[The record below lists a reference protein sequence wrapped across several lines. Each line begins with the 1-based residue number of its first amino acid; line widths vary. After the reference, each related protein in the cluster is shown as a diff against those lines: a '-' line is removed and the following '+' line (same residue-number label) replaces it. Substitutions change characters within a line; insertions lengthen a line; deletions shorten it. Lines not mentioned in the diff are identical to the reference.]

1 MTTIADIG
9 KKLGVSKSTVS
20 KALNN
25 APDISETLRKTI
37 VETAVEMGYSKLRQN
52 KKEAKK
58 ICILIEN
65 MDYTNELHFGY
76 HIIIGFRQ
84 MAEPAGYQVD
94 VVPIDNAMQR
104 VSGFDAFMLQNH
116 YLGAF
121 ILGMTLN
128 DPWMKDL
135 QSSRTPAVLYDNYVP
150 ENPSTCYVGIDNS
163 EGMNLAVKYLKGL
176 GHRKIGYLSTS
187 LGSYI
192 TQIRHRAFFS
202 ALKQNGLKSDPR
214 LAGISYYVS
223 ECVQKHVPKLLEQGV
238 TAIICC
244 HDQMANAAMVQCRET
259 GHRVPED
266 ISIVG
271 FDDLPMCAYTE
282 PPLTTV
288 RQDQLLLGKC
298 GFNALVS
305 LMNEVPVGT
314 LLLHASLVTR
324 DSCGESNHS
333 ASQTVTG
340 ETHYSSSS
348 ETETA

>member
-128 DPWMKDL
+128 DPWDEGSAV
-135 QSSRTPAVLYDNYVP
+135 QPHSS
-150 ENPSTCYVGIDNS
+150 G
-163 EGMNLAVKYLKGL
+163 
-176 GHRKIGYLSTS
+176 
-187 LGSYI
+187 
-192 TQIRHRAFFS
+192 
-202 ALKQNGLKSDPR
+202 
-214 LAGISYYVS
+214 
-223 ECVQKHVPKLLEQGV
+223 
-238 TAIICC
+238 
-244 HDQMANAAMVQCRET
+244 
-259 GHRVPED
+259 
-266 ISIVG
+266 
-271 FDDLPMCAYTE
+271 
-282 PPLTTV
+282 
-288 RQDQLLLGKC
+288 
-298 GFNALVS
+298 
-305 LMNEVPVGT
+305 PV
-314 LLLHASLVTR
+314 
-324 DSCGESNHS
+324 
-333 ASQTVTG
+333 
-340 ETHYSSSS
+340 
-348 ETETA
+348 

>member
-9 KKLGVSKSTVS
+9 KRLGVSKSTVS

-52 KKEAKK
+52 KKETPRL
-58 ICILIEN
+58 CILVEN
-65 MDYTNELHFGY
+65 MDYTNEMRFGY

-94 VVPIDNAMQR
+94 VVPISETLQR
-104 VSGFDAFMLQNH
+104 SVGFDAFMLQNH
-116 YLGAF
+116 YQGAF

-128 DPWMKDL
+128 DPWMNDL
-135 QSSRTPAVLYDNYVP
+135 QTSRTPAVLYDNYIP
-150 ENPSTCYVGIDNS
+150 ENPSTCYVGIDNA
-163 EGMNLAVKYLKGL
+163 EGMNLAMKYLKKL
-176 GHRKIGYLSTS
+176 GHRNIGYLSTA

-202 ALKQNGLKSDPR
+202 ALKLNGLKSDPR
-214 LAGISYYVS
+214 MAGISYYVS
-223 ECVQKHVPKLLEQGV
+223 ECVQKHLWRLIDQGV

-244 HDQMANAAMVQCRET
+244 HDQMANAAVVQCREA
-259 GHRVPED
+259 GLRVPED
-266 ISIVG
+266 ISIIG

-282 PPLTTV
+282 PPLTTI

-298 GFNALVS
+298 GFNALES
-305 LMNEVPVGT
+305 LHGDVPVGT
-314 LLLHASLVTR
+314 LLLHASLVER
-324 DSCGESNHS
+324 ESCGPCR
-333 ASQTVTG
+333 AAVTKAPTPSQG
-340 ETHYSSSS
+340 
-348 ETETA
+348 